1 MMEPS
6 YVVHFVEKLME
17 VELLVLRVAEGAV
30 GTAAGIVDN
39 GFVKVVEGAELEVAE
54 MDVG

>member
-54 MDVG
+54 MDLG